1 MSTTATPTPRV
12 ANTIKAPVSP
22 SAPTAAHAH
31 TADKSYQLPVAAG
44 RVAAAL
50 RVVYGFTFLWAF
62 LDKLFGLHFST
73 PTAKSWLNGGNPTK
87 GFLSSSEGPF
97 SGFYH
102 SIAGHGLTNWAF
114 LLACLALGVAL
125 ILGIGMRLAAI
136 GGAIMYAMMYTVV
149 LPTVTNPFIDDHL
162 VGLLVVVLLA
172 LIGAG
177 HVWGLGTAWN
187 KVDIVRRYP
196 ILR

>member
-1 MSTTATPTPRV
+1 MSTTTTPAARAAKSTP
-12 ANTIKAPVSP
+12 APVST
-22 SAPTAAHAH
+22 SASASAA
-31 TADKSYQLPVAAG
+31 KSFQLPVAAG
-44 RVAAAL
+44 RVAAVL
-50 RVVYGFTFLWAF
+50 RVIYGFTFLWAF

-73 PTAKSWLNGGNPTK
+73 ATAKSWLNGGNPTK
-87 GFLSSSEGPF
+87 GFLSSSAGPF

-102 SIAGHGLTNWAF
+102 AIAGHGITNWAF
-114 LLACLALGVAL
+114 MLACLALGVAL
-125 ILGIGMRLAAI
+125 TLGIGMRLAAI
-136 GGAIMYAMMYTVV
+136 GGAIMYSMMYTVV
-149 LPTVTNPFIDDHL
+149 LPTVSNPFIDDHI

-187 KVDIVRRYP
+187 KVDIVKRYP

>member
-1 MSTTATPTPRV
+1 MSTTHTHSPRV
-12 ANTIKAPVSP
+12 ANSSKAPVST
-22 SAPTAAHAH
+22 SAPTAGAASATESFH
-31 TADKSYQLPVAAG
+31 LPVAAG

-50 RVVYGFTFLWAF
+50 RVAYGFTFLWAF
-62 LDKLFGLHFST
+62 FDKLFGLHFST
-73 PTAKSWLNGGNPTK
+73 ATAKSWLNGGSPTK
-87 GFLSSSEGPF
+87 GFLSGSEGPF

-102 SIAGHGLTNWAF
+102 AIAGHGLTNWAF
-114 LLACLALGVAL
+114 MLALLAIGTEL
-125 ILGIGMRLAAI
+125 ILGIGMRLAAV

-149 LPTVTNPFIDDHL
+149 LPTVTNPFLDDHI

-187 KVDIVRRYP
+187 KVDIVKRYP

>member
-1 MSTTATPTPRV
+1 MSTTAIPTPRV
-12 ANTIKAPVSP
+12 AHTTPAPVSTP
-22 SAPTAAHAH
+22 SSSAIASSTGSFH
-31 TADKSYQLPVAAG
+31 LLVAAG

-50 RVVYGFTFLWAF
+50 RVIYGFTFLWAF

-87 GFLSSSEGPF
+87 GFLSSSAGPF
-97 SGFYH
+97 AGFYH

-114 LLACLALGVAL
+114 MLACLALGIAL

-149 LPTVTNPFIDDHL
+149 LPTVSNPFVDDHL
-162 VGLLVVVLLA
+162 VGLLVVVLLG

-177 HVWGLGTAWN
+177 HIWGLGNAWN
-187 KVDIVRRYP
+187 KVDIVKRYP